1 MNSKR
6 VYCEINNG
14 SLSNDIMNN
23 HEICIT
29 DNWLL
34 GFIEGDRS
42 FSIAKKDNILTF
54 SISQKGNLVLME
66 AIKKYLS
73 NLASSFKEKKNTLN
87 IDVIYITKS
96 KNSSSETVYVLI
108 VKSKEFVKSVLIPY
122 FDTLTFYCEAAKQR
136 STKKK
141 LDYLDWKSIGELKSL
156 GLHCLSEGKILFDLI
171 ISQMNNN
178 RLSTSGIKPVNRNLI
193 DSQLNQLLNG
203 PSNYEIIDG
212 KIFIKSL
219 NKFLPNRIKTQVELQ
234 DKEGLVFKTFDSK
247 NQCAEFLGISTH
259 TVSKRNITNSLVVYK
274 NQEFFFFL

>member
-122 FDTLTFYCEAAKQR
+122 FDTLTFYCEAAK
-136 STKKK
+136 
-141 LDYLDWKSIGELKSL
+141 
-156 GLHCLSEGKILFDLI
+156 H
-171 ISQMNNN
+171 
-178 RLSTSGIKPVNRNLI
+178 
-193 DSQLNQLLNG
+193 
-203 PSNYEIIDG
+203 
-212 KIFIKSL
+212 
-219 NKFLPNRIKTQVELQ
+219 
-234 DKEGLVFKTFDSK
+234 
-247 NQCAEFLGISTH
+247 
-259 TVSKRNITNSLVVYK
+259 
-274 NQEFFFFL
+274 